1 MMDFVWG
8 VSRGKRGRMQSGDCQ
23 SRNQVYFVITY
34 EDDWPN
40 KQIPQII
47 INEVVGLYGVL
58 LYIISN
64 RDPQFT
70 SQL

>member
-1 MMDFVWG
+1 
-8 VSRGKRGRMQSGDCQ
+8 MQSGDCQ

-58 LYIISN
+58 LCIISN
-64 RDPQFT
+64 RDPQFA